1 MCHFTYIRITFKKD
15 RIGLLME
22 GSHVGEKV
30 VFIYLMLM
38 FTMTLVS
45 LYYYETH

>member
-22 GSHVGEKV
+22 GSQVGEKV
-30 VFIYLMLM
+30 VVYILDAD
-38 FTMTLVS
+38 V
-45 LYYYETH
+45 YYDPS